1 MCKSKFEH
9 FELYHLFF
17 LLFRMPCQ
25 LGAHGIAPQIGSVFL
40 LLVFY
45 LTDFQLVEYIPKP
58 AFSSMLVVS
67 CIDMIYTW
75 FYKSYFKTN
84 DKFEWMVV
92 PAIVLCAFVF
102 DLLTAVFLG
111 IAFSTFIF
119 VGSFNRSGEFYT
131 KMHSAHIFE
140 VSSHFS
146 QHSPF
151 TGVVK
156 YVANG
161 AVIRSTIE
169 RPFRKGDW
177 LSDNGDFIQIIVLQN
192 YLFFGNAS
200 IVYNYIASMF
210 LRSAGSDSTDSF
222 ACRKPKYLILVSET
236 RSEPSEVVCAQAH
249 SYTISSP
256 GLAGHDVDYRHGY
269 FDCRYFQ

>member
-1 MCKSKFEH
+1 MS
-9 FELYHLFF
+9 
-17 LLFRMPCQ
+17 CQ
-25 LGAHGIAPQIGSVFL
+25 LGAHGIAPQIGSVLL

-58 AFSSMLVVS
+58 AFSSMLVLS

-119 VGSFNRSGEFYT
+119 VGSSNRSGEFNT
-131 KMHSAHIFE
+131 QMHFRPFLRWLFLQ
-140 VSSHFS
+140 VS
-146 QHSPF
+146 QHSAF

-200 IVYNYIASMF
+200 TVYNYIASMF
-210 LRSAGSDSTDSF
+210 LRSVDSDNADSF

-236 RSEPSEVVCAQAH
+236 RNH
-249 SYTISSP
+249 
-256 GLAGHDVDYRHGY
+256 
-269 FDCRYFQ
+269 